1 MAMHARPIPID
12 PYNPV
17 GDQEEHLRHPSP
29 FIPIRIPV
37 FTPVVF
43 LNDLIIRII
52 NLGSSV
58 GGSSGRGGT
67 NVANLGRRRALSESV
82 ESVEEGGAVSLEPLQ
97 SRSNRT
103 PRPPTTRVRMNR
115 GVDRRK
121 ID

>member
-43 LNDLIIRII
+43 LNDFIIRII

-67 NVANLGRRRALSESV
+67 NLGRRRALSESV
-82 ESVEEGGAVSLEPLQ
+82 ESVEEGEAVSLEPLQ
-97 SRSNRT
+97 SRSNRV